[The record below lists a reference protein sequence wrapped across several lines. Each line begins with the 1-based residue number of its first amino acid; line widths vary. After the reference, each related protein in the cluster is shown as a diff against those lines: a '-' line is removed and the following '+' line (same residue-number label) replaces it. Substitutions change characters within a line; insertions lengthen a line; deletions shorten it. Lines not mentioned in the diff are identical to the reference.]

1 MEASGLILV
10 TLGSPG
16 RTGTQ
21 LWEDGRGNRPEGRS
35 GTEDWVMGPRKPD
48 LRQWEMLSIT
58 EQGNLGREGFREL
71 SLVHVRKIGV

>member
-1 MEASGLILV
+1 MIREGSKPYVEASGLILV

-35 GTEDWVMGPRKPD
+35 GTE
-48 LRQWEMLSIT
+48 EMW
-58 EQGNLGREGFREL
+58 
-71 SLVHVRKIGV
+71 LVVP